1 MPNESVQNL
10 MASVLGRLSAN
21 TAQEKDQMKTLGD
34 LLSRTSLPEELAA
47 LKASNFSFED
57 ADLFSAETL
66 TRSAAAAFQQVGSKL
81 EEAAEYK
88 VFVRETPVRS
98 TQIFASN
105 PSWASGAAPEK
116 TIGPLTS
123 ADGRLLWFDFFKI
136 EKLVALYVQGNPN
149 PAILF
154 KITTGFHFININYPL
169 AAAAAD
175 SYKLNAGSVWINS
188 QLLAQNAPAGY
199 FTGLTISGGT
209 VSLTAKATLINNKL
223 TIPATA
229 TATVRLSLKQQK
241 VTDADPN
248 SDYGKDARAAE
259 LQLPDELAFHFKGNT
274 STIDHAGGAS
284 WQVYGNENS
293 FQHNAQIAGNYD
305 TVVNRVLIPYT
316 ASNEN
321 FEATNSQSPFH
332 TLAGQAHICD
342 SFWALPAASIDVA
355 NPSAAE
361 GTGAMLIQTEGG
373 LAANWSGLKGGALGL
388 NQPYIMA
395 SPGRIAITDL
405 AAGNVFSYQ
414 NLNLW
419 KDHQNPFG
427 TTARLQ
433 FSSGSP
439 FYFNTLANGT
449 ELIMALTN
457 ADVRA
462 DRPVKVN
469 SEPLEIRSKNSVLL
483 LAVTHAFRLIYLFD
497 DNIIFDNLDQTVDPV
512 QPPKAISLALRN
524 ALFKTTPVN
533 GCLLFGLLAEDFE
546 KVETG
551 ALYLTMG
558 LYAYL
563 PTLPDPYA
571 ANINRL
577 KYQFR
582 GTQVNF
588 GAVSINQP
596 TIWAWLVCQVKWQPV
611 GDESPFRGQGV
622 DEVEVSFHFA
632 PLQAQAQSTAAP
644 VNQNLDF
651 TGLLGNDP
659 KAGVDPQSYQDRAET
674 VNFARSSAIPP
685 LPDYGE
691 IWDGNTNRLTDD
703 TFALLDV
710 STNADLLGISFGLFG
725 NTRLAMVTT
734 MAPVGSAGLPL
745 QVEGMDVVSRGFHV
759 KAFTVP
765 QISWEPVINLTPPD
779 LPNGGDPDFGFNYY
793 PDDGGATRIL
803 NNSAENVVLAPIPL
817 TDFLVENFAEKENF
831 SALSLFTLPF
841 GMRALALLQKEYL
854 YEGNPR
860 PGADLTFNSKS
871 FKNNITGARQLE
883 VDGGDALRQGESD
896 MFMGSTVQIN
906 NILDVWGNETGDSTL
921 GGSVTKIY
929 NNEWLM
935 DPFQL
940 IRQRGVP
947 LERIDLSGYGASIFS
962 NWLNPKAAI
971 AETSQ
976 AKFDVFVGR
985 TAHEIIQVKSIMY
998 PWAVKVVRTITLFR
1012 VSTGYVY
1019 RHDSGWKAE
1028 SDGRFDFTYYV
1039 YKDDPANPGKLI
1051 PDERQGKYEIHPG
1064 VSKGLFLIK
1073 NIHETEDIQPIK
1085 GTMQIAPGEEYVDIN
1100 GKALLNMSG
1109 SNIPFDYELQPVFF
1123 DADVEIENPVSG
1135 FATKKIGNQD
1145 KQLVSS
1151 KKILGFVQIQPRGLP
1166 ITTQA
1171 FKDMIIRQ
1179 AGSIGGAIDC
1189 VVDIGSSGQQMRINR
1204 FDISN
1209 SFGQNGTDPI
1219 FAVAGRGSVLL
1230 PKDGAWSMVKHNFG
1244 SGEVNPVPPDLSV
1257 PIVRIGKLIKQGGNL
1272 VLDKNPANELLR
1284 IANPTELLRSAVNDT
1299 INYGFLQSTDTQKA
1313 LFLTPSFKQGLDKML
1328 SKTPPLFAD
1337 GFRICNSK
1345 AIFPNIGNAS
1355 GNFGDAISLVKS
1367 GTEFVK
1373 NAATD
1378 GGTQVL
1384 ELMKIN
1390 DTVAAV
1396 KQEGYKLLKQIE
1408 NFDLPNTEWELINL
1422 GGGTLRIYIEYKAD
1436 KIQKQGGGT
1445 KNAKGALDFDV
1456 DSFANNLADQ
1466 WKSKMGNVGVVIDL
1480 GPIKRLMTIKG
1491 NWDSQKGVAA
1501 QYGGKS
1507 SDPDFPSPQI
1517 EFAKELE
1524 PIIEILQILQDLQ
1537 GENYAGAMAKG
1548 LKLAMSNKA
1557 GSWEYKL
1564 EASKEIPVIR
1574 FPMPDAIYN
1583 DPNTPLKLEA
1593 GLKLGA
1599 YFNAAL
1605 KVTTN
1610 PGELLPTAGAFV
1622 GFYGRLSVMC
1632 VSISAATVYAIGQV
1646 NLDIAADTKV
1656 GPSLKMKFGF
1666 GAQIVVGLPVVGN
1679 VSVLFMTS
1687 VEIYTDAT
1695 SIIVT
1700 AGLLFQGH
1708 AELLA
1713 GLVSVTITIEAKGT
1727 IARIGNR
1734 TDMAAQVTFGL
1745 DISIFLVINISFSTS
1760 WSEERQIA

>member
-1 MPNESVQNL
+1 MPNETLQNL
-10 MASVLGRLSAN
+10 MATVLGRISVN
-21 TAQEKDQMKTLGD
+21 TAAEKDQLKILGD
-34 LLSRTSLPEELAA
+34 LLSRTALTEEFAA
-47 LKASNFSFED
+47 LKASNFSFEG
-57 ADLFSAETL
+57 ADIFQAQNLTAESVALLQKTAAKEAASAEY
-66 TRSAAAAFQQVGSKL
+66 R
-81 EEAAEYK
+81 

-98 TQIFASN
+98 TQIYASN
-105 PSWASGAAPEK
+105 PSWASGAAPAK
-116 TIGPLTS
+116 TVGPLKS
-123 ADGRLLWFDFFKI
+123 ADGRWLWFDFYKI
-136 EKLVALYVQGNPN
+136 EKLVALYVQGNTN

-154 KITTGFHFININYPL
+154 KITTGFHFVNINLPL
-169 AAAAAD
+169 AAEAAT
-175 SYKLNAGSVWINS
+175 SYKLNPGSVWINS

-209 VSLTAKATLINNKL
+209 VTLTAKPTLVNGKL
-223 TIPATA
+223 TIPSTA
-229 TATVRLSLKQQK
+229 TANVQLSLKQQK
-241 VTDADPN
+241 VTDADAG
-248 SDYGKDARAAE
+248 SDFGKDARSAS
-259 LQLPDELAFHFKGNT
+259 LTLPDELDFHFKGNQ
-274 STIDHAGGAS
+274 SEIDNAGNAS
-284 WQVYGNENS
+284 WQVYGHETS
-293 FQHNAQIAGNYD
+293 FNRGRQPLPGTYD
-305 TVVNRVLIPYT
+305 NVVNRVLIPYT
-316 ASNEN
+316 AMNDN
-321 FEATNSQSPFH
+321 FRVTDSQSPYH
-332 TLAGQAHICD
+332 TLSGEAHICD
-342 SFWALPAASIDVA
+342 SYWALPAATIDVA
-355 NPSAAE
+355 SPSAAE
-361 GTGAMLIQTEGG
+361 GTGAMLVQTDPG
-373 LAANWSGLKGGALGL
+373 LNMQWSGLKGGSL
-388 NQPYIMA
+388 NLHAPYIMA

-419 KDHQNPFG
+419 KDELNPFG
-427 TTARLQ
+427 TTAKLQ
-433 FSSGSP
+433 FSSESP

-469 SEPLEIRSKNSVLL
+469 GEPLEIRSKNSVLL
-483 LAVTHAFRLIYLFD
+483 LAVTNAFRLIYLFD
-497 DNIIFDNLDQTVDPV
+497 DNILFDNLNVNQSPV
-512 QPPKAISLALRN
+512 QFPKPISLALRN

-551 ALYLTMG
+551 ILYLTMG

-577 KYQFR
+577 KFQFR
-582 GTQVNF
+582 GTKVNF
-588 GAVSINQP
+588 GAVSIEQP
-596 TIWAWLVCQVKWQPV
+596 TVWAWLVCQVKWEAI
-611 GDESPFRGQGV
+611 DEAT
-622 DEVEVSFHFA
+622 DEVDVSFHFA
-632 PLQAQAQSTAAP
+632 PLQAQAQTAQTSVSP
-644 VNQNLDF
+644 KQNLDF

-659 KAGVDPQSYQDRAET
+659 NAGVEAQSFQDAQT
-674 VNFARSSAIPP
+674 VNFARSSAVPR

-691 IWDGNTNRLTDD
+691 VWDGNTHRLTDD
-703 TFALLDV
+703 YFALLDV

-725 NTRLAMVTT
+725 DRRMAMVTT
-734 MAPVGSAGLPL
+734 MAPVGSNNFPL
-745 QVEGMDVVSRGFHV
+745 QVEGMDVVSRGSNV

-779 LPNGGDPDFGFNYY
+779 LPNGGDPDAGFNYY

-803 NNSAENVVLAPIPL
+803 NNSVENVVLAPIPL
-817 TDFLVENFAEKENF
+817 TDFLVENFAETENF

-841 GMRALALLQKEYL
+841 GMRALALLQKEYI

-860 PGADLTFNSKS
+860 PGANLTFNSKAFS
-871 FKNNITGARQLE
+871 NNITGARQLE

-906 NILDVWGNETGDSTL
+906 NILDVWGNDTGDSTL

-935 DPFQL
+935 EPFQL

-998 PWAVKVVRTITLFR
+998 PWAIKVVRTITLFR

-1019 RHDSGWKAE
+1019 RYDSGWRAE

-1039 YKDDPANPGKLI
+1039 YKDDPQNPGKLI

-1064 VSKGLFLIK
+1064 VVKGLFLVK
-1073 NIHETEDIQPIK
+1073 NIHETEDILPIT

-1100 GKALLNMSG
+1100 GKALINNTG

-1123 DADVEIENPVSG
+1123 DADVEVENPVSG

-1145 KQLVSS
+1145 KKLVAS
-1151 KKILGFVQIQPRGLP
+1151 KKILGFVQIAPRGLP
-1166 ITTQA
+1166 ITTTT
-1171 FKDMIIRQ
+1171 FKDMILRQ

-1204 FDISN
+1204 FDITN
-1209 SFGQNGTDPI
+1209 SFGSNGSDPI
-1219 FAVAGRGSVLL
+1219 FACAGRGSVLL
-1230 PKDGAWSMVKHNFG
+1230 PKDGAWSMVKHDFG
-1244 SGEVNPVPPDLSV
+1244 SGEVNPVPSDLSV
-1257 PIVRIGKLIKQGGNL
+1257 PLIRIGKLIKQAGQL

-1284 IANPTELLRSAVNDT
+1284 IANPTELLRNAVSDT

-1313 LFLTPSFKQGLDKML
+1313 LFLTPAFKQGLDKML

-1337 GFRICNSK
+1337 AFRICGSK
-1345 AIFPNIGNAS
+1345 GIFPNIGNAS
-1355 GNFGDAISLVKS
+1355 GSFGDVISLVKN
-1367 GTEFVK
+1367 GNEFIQ
-1373 NAATD
+1373 NAIQD
-1378 GGTQVL
+1378 GGVNVL
-1384 ELMKIN
+1384 EVMKIN
-1390 DTVAAV
+1390 DTVDAV
-1396 KQEGYKLLKQIE
+1396 KQEGFKLLKQIE
-1408 NFDLPNTEWELINL
+1408 NFDLPETEWELINL
-1422 GGGTLRIYIEYKAD
+1422 GDGTFRVYIEYKAD
-1436 KIQKQGGGT
+1436 KIQTQGGGT

-1456 DSFANNLADQ
+1456 NSFANNLADQ

-1501 QYGGKS
+1501 QYGGKT

-1517 EFAKELE
+1517 EFAPELE

-1574 FPMPDAIYN
+1574 FPMPDFVYN

-1646 NLDIAADTKV
+1646 NLDIACDTKV

-1679 VSVLFMTS
+1679 VSVLYMVT

-1695 SIIVT
+1695 SVIVT

-1708 AELLA
+1708 AELLG

-1727 IARIGNR
+1727 IARIGSR

>member
-1 MPNESVQNL
+1 MPNETLQNL
-10 MASVLGRLSAN
+10 MTGVFGQLSASSPQVKN
-21 TAQEKDQMKTLGD
+21 QMKQLGD
-34 LLSRTSLPEELAA
+34 LLSRTSFPEELAT
-47 LKASNFSFED
+47 LKASSFSFEK
-57 ADLFSAETL
+57 ADLFSQEKMTAE
-66 TRSAAAAFQQVGSKL
+66 SAAVLSQMVGKD
-81 EEAAEYK
+81 AAESPEFK

-105 PSWASGAAPEK
+105 PSWAAGAAPAQ
-116 TIGPLTS
+116 TIGPLTN

-154 KITTGFHFININYPL
+154 KINAGFQFININLPL
-169 AAAAAD
+169 AAAAGK

-209 VSLTAKATLINNKL
+209 VSLTAPPTLINGKL

-229 TATVRLSLKQQK
+229 TATVRLSLKQQPIL
-241 VTDADPN
+241 DADAN
-248 SDYGKDARAAE
+248 SPYGRDARSAD
-259 LQLPDELAFHFKGNT
+259 LQLPDGLAFHFKGNNGV
-274 STIDHAGGAS
+274 IDNASGAA
-284 WQVYGNENS
+284 WQVYGHETSFERNS
-293 FQHNAQIAGNYD
+293 ILPTTYNN
-305 TVVNRVLIPYT
+305 VLNRVLIPYT
-316 ASNEN
+316 ALNEHFN
-321 FEATNSQSPFH
+321 ATNSQSPFH
-332 TLAGQAHICD
+332 TLAGEAPICD
-342 SFWALPAASIDVA
+342 SFWALPAANIDVA

-361 GTGAMLIQTEGG
+361 GIGAMLIQTEAG
-373 LAANWSGLKGGALGL
+373 LTMNWSGLQGGALNL

-395 SPGRIAITDL
+395 APGRIAITDL

-419 KDHQNPFG
+419 KDEQNTFG
-427 TTARLQ
+427 TSVGLQ
-433 FSSGSP
+433 FSATSP

-457 ADVRA
+457 ADVKA

-469 SEPLEIRSKNSVLL
+469 SEPLAIRSKNSVLI
-483 LAVTHAFRLIYLFD
+483 LAVTNAFRLVYLFD
-497 DNIIFDNLDQTVDPV
+497 DNILFDNIDQSQDPI
-512 QPPKAISLALRN
+512 QLPKPISLALRN
-524 ALFKTTPVN
+524 ALFKTSEVN
-533 GCLLFGLLAEDFE
+533 GCLLFGTLSEDFT
-546 KVETG
+546 KVEIG
-551 ALYLTMG
+551 FLYLTMG
-558 LYAYL
+558 LYGYL

-571 ANINRL
+571 ANVNKL

-582 GTQVNF
+582 GTPINF
-588 GAVSINQP
+588 GATTIYQP
-596 TIWAWLVCQVKWQPV
+596 TIWALLVCQVKWQPIEAEL
-611 GDESPFRGQGV
+611 DN
-622 DEVEVSFHFA
+622 VEVSFHFA
-632 PLQAQAQSTAAP
+632 PLQAQTQSTAAP
-644 VNQNLDF
+644 TNQSLNF
-651 TGLLGNDP
+651 SGLLGNDP
-659 KAGVDPQSYQDRAET
+659 QAGVSPQSFEGQT
-674 VNFARSSAIPP
+674 QSVNFARSSNIPR

-691 IWDGNTNRLTDD
+691 IWEGSTSRLTNDS
-703 TFALLDV
+703 FALLDV

-725 NTRLAMVTT
+725 NERLAMVTT
-734 MAPVGSAGLPL
+734 LAPVGTNGFPL
-745 QVEGMDVVSRGFHV
+745 QVEGMDVVSRGMNV

-765 QISWEPVINLTPPD
+765 QISWEPVFNLTPPD
-779 LPNGGDPDFGFNYY
+779 LPNGGDPDAGFNYY
-793 PDDGGATRIL
+793 PDDGGPTRIL

-817 TDFLVENFAEKENF
+817 TDFLVENFAEKDNF
-831 SALSLFTLPF
+831 SALSMFTLPF
-841 GMRALALLQKEYL
+841 GMRGLALLQKEYI

-860 PGADLTFNSKS
+860 PGANLSFNSKA
-871 FKNNITGARQLE
+871 FNNDITGARQLE

-896 MFMGSTVQIN
+896 MFMGSTVQVN
-906 NILDVWGNETGDSTL
+906 NILDVWGNATGDSTL
-921 GGSVTKIY
+921 GGSVTKIF

-935 DPFQL
+935 EPFQL

-947 LERIDLSGYGASIFS
+947 LERMDLSGYGASIFS

-998 PWAVKVVRTITLFR
+998 PWAIKVVRTITLFR

-1019 RHDSGWKAE
+1019 RYDSGWRAE

-1051 PDERQGKYEIHPG
+1051 PDERQGNYEIHPG
-1064 VSKGLFLIK
+1064 VTKGLFFVN

-1085 GTMQIAPGEEYVDIN
+1085 GTMNIAPGEEYVDIN
-1100 GKALLNMSG
+1100 GKALLNTTG

-1135 FATKKIGNQD
+1135 FALKKIGNTD
-1145 KQLVSS
+1145 KKLVSS
-1151 KKILGFVQIQPRGLP
+1151 KKILGFVQIAPRGLP
-1166 ITTQA
+1166 ITTKVFQ
-1171 FKDMIIRQ
+1171 DMIIRQ
-1179 AGSIGGAIDC
+1179 MGSIGGPIDC
-1189 VVDIGSSGQQMRINR
+1189 VVDIGSSGQQMRLNR

-1209 SFGQNGTDPI
+1209 SFGQNGNDPI

-1230 PKDGAWSMVKHNFG
+1230 PKDGAWSMVKHSFG

-1257 PIVRIGKLIKQGGNL
+1257 PLVRIGKLIKQGGQL

-1284 IANPTELLRSAVNDT
+1284 IANPTELLRNAVDST

-1328 SKTPPLFAD
+1328 SKTPPLFVDA
-1337 GFRICNSK
+1337 FRICNSK

-1355 GNFGDAISLVKS
+1355 SNFGDAISLLKN
-1367 GTEFVK
+1367 GNEFVQ
-1373 NAATD
+1373 NVLQDA
-1378 GGTQVL
+1378 GTNVL
-1384 ELMKIN
+1384 EVMKIN
-1390 DTVAAV
+1390 DTVNAV
-1396 KQEGYKLLKQIE
+1396 KQEGFKLLKQIE
-1408 NFDLPNTEWELINL
+1408 SFDLPNLEWELVNL
-1422 GGGTLRIYIEYKAD
+1422 GDGTFRIFIEYKAD
-1436 KIQKQGGGT
+1436 NIQKKGGGT
-1445 KNAKGALDFDV
+1445 KNEKGALNFDV
-1456 DSFANNLADQ
+1456 NSFANNLADQ

-1491 NWDSQKGVAA
+1491 NWDSQKGAAA
-1501 QYGGKS
+1501 QYGGS
-1507 SDPDFPSPQI
+1507 GSDPDFPSPQI

-1564 EASKEIPVIR
+1564 EATKEIPVIR
-1574 FPMPDAIYN
+1574 FPMPDAVYN

-1593 GLKLGA
+1593 GLRLGA

-1646 NLDIAADTKV
+1646 NLDIGVDTKV

-1679 VSVLFMTS
+1679 VSVLFVTS
-1687 VEIYTDAT
+1687 VEIYTDST
-1695 SIIVT
+1695 SLIVT

-1727 IARIGNR
+1727 IARIGDR

-1745 DISIFLVINISFSTS
+1745 DISIFLIINISFSTS